1 MILAKKPTRL
11 SLLAGALVLV
21 LAACGTTAADDQGS
35 TVDPADADATVTAA
49 DMAFDPGTVTVAGGG
64 SFTLAFVNEDAM
76 PHNIA
81 IYIDS
86 SKTEKLFEGEVV
98 TDGTTVYEIPALDA
112 GEYFFDCSLHPNMT
126 GTLVVE
132 G

>member
-1 MILAKKPTRL
+1 MNPPKPIRL
-11 SLLAGALVLV
+11 SLLAAAVVLV
-21 LAACGTTAADDQGS
+21 LAACGTTVADDGGS
-35 TVDPADADATVTAA
+35 TVDPADADVTVTAA

-64 SFTLAFVNEDAM
+64 TFTLALVNEDAM

-81 IYIDS
+81 IYADS
-86 SKTEKLFEGEVV
+86 SKTEKLFEGEMV
-98 TDGTTVYEIPALDA
+98 TDGTVVYEISALDA
-112 GEYFFDCSLHPNMT
+112 GAYFFDCSLHPTMT

>member
-1 MILAKKPTRL
+1 MKPIRL
-11 SLLAGALVLV
+11 SLVAVALAAV
-21 LAACGTTAADDQGS
+21 LAACGTTSADGGS
-35 TVDPADADATVTAA
+35 APDPDDADATVTAT
-49 DMAFDPGTVTVAGGG
+49 DMAFDPGTVTVAAGET
-64 SFTLAFVNEDAM
+64 FTVAFVNEDAM

-81 IYIDS
+81 VYTDA
-86 SKTEKLFEGEVV
+86 SKSEKVFEGEMV
-98 TDGTTVYEIPALDA
+98 TDGTVVYDLPALDA